1 MNDIYKVILGIIGFA
16 IGIVLCALLTSC
28 KTQQPIVHQV
38 TKEVTKEVYITD
50 TLVAFR
56 PDTATLHALLQC
68 DSMGQIL
75 IAQLAQ
81 QQGTHTAIN
90 ARLQRTDNGTA
101 VTIDCKQD
109 SLQQLVTKLRE
120 RITTAD
126 TNHQTET
133 RTIEVIP
140 NYYRNC
146 TRGFWVLLII
156 ALATAAILIWRNW
169 ASIAAWI
176 IKIYTKLK

>member
-1 MNDIYKVILGIIGFA
+1 MNDIYKIILGIIGFA
-16 IGIVLCALLTSC
+16 IGIVLSTLLTSC
-28 KTQQPIVHQV
+28 KTQQPIVQQV
-38 TKEVTKEVYITD
+38 TKEVTKEVYISD
-50 TLVAFR
+50 TLVTFQ
-56 PDTATLHALLQC
+56 PDSATLHALLQC

-90 ARLQRTDNGTA
+90 AHLHRNHNGTA

-120 RITTAD
+120 RITASD

-133 RTIEVIP
+133 RTIEIVP

-156 ALATAAILIWRNW
+156 ALAATALLIWRNW
-169 ASIAAWI
+169 SSIATWI

>member
-16 IGIVLCALLTSC
+16 IGIVLSSLLSSC
-28 KTQQPIVHQV
+28 KTQQPIVQQV

-50 TLVAFR
+50 TLVTFR
-56 PDTATLHALLQC
+56 PDTATLLALLQC
-68 DSMGQIL
+68 DSMGHIL
-75 IAQLAQ
+75 ITQLTQ
-81 QQGTHTAIN
+81 QQGAHTAIN
-90 ARLQRTDNGTA
+90 AHLLHSDNGTA
-101 VTIDCKQD
+101 LTIDCKQD

-120 RITTAD
+120 RITNTD

-156 ALATAAILIWRNW
+156 ALAATAILIWRNW
-169 ASIAAWI
+169 TSIAAWI